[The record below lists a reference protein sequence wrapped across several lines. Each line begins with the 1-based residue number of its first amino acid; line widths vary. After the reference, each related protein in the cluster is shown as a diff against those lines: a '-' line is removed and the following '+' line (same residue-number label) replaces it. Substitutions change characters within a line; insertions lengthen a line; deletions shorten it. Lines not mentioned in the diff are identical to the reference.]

1 VPKTRGRDRQ
11 VKTDDQPMCVGLPAG
26 APDPAARRLLDG
38 IQLLVRR
45 FAISERADVNCCGL
59 TVAQAATLQALE
71 EGPLRLTDLGRRLGI
86 TASTLTRN
94 LGRLEDARLV
104 AREADPDDARA
115 ARARLTGAGRA
126 AAAQVDRQEEAFAQ
140 SVLDRLPPARRGAAL
155 AGLSDLLIAVRAATE
170 HCCPGAFDHLM
181 TDFPAPGRAP
191 DAARGGAND
200 CGCD

>member
-1 VPKTRGRDRQ
+1 
-11 VKTDDQPMCVGLPAG
+11 MCVGLPAG

-59 TVAQAATLQALE
+59 TVAQAATLQALRA
-71 EGPLRLTDLGRRLGI
+71 EGPLRLAELGRRLGI

-94 LGRLEDARLV
+94 LDRLEEARLV
-104 AREADPDDARA
+104 ARETDPADARA
-115 ARARLTGAGRA
+115 TQARLTASGRA

-140 SVLDRLPPARRGAAL
+140 SVLDRLPAARRGAAL
-155 AGLSDLLIAVRAATE
+155 AGLSDLLLAVREATE

-181 TDFPAPGRAP
+181 TDFPAPDGAEET
-191 DAARGGAND
+191 RGGRND